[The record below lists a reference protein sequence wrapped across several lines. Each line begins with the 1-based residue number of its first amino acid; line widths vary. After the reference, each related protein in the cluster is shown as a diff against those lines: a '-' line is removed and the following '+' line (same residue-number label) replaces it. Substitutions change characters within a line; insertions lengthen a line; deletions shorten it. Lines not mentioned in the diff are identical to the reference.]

1 MVVNVTGYTLFVTSQ
16 YDVILTFGV
25 GLAKFVNTACMVFYT
40 HSPYPLLQ
48 PTMCHCNT
56 HKLISAPS

>member
-1 MVVNVTGYTLFVTSQ
+1 MVVNVTKYTLFVTSH

-25 GLAKFVNTACMVFYT
+25 GLAKFVDTACMLFYAN
-40 HSPYPLLQ
+40 SPYSLLY

-56 HKLISAPS
+56 HKLISAPG